1 MHLFKSVAV
10 YGFNDLDKFLE
21 LINKNRKKKIEE
33 WLIKKYKKKY
43 LQEVAPI
50 LGFNLWSL
58 FLAVAD
64 IDGSYWDE
72 RTTET
77 LPALLDTPASMRTRI
92 DSRNNWRKF
101 VIEELTQQQLE

>member
-1 MHLFKSVAV
+1 MYLFKDVAI
-10 YGFNDLDKFLE
+10 YGFSDLDDYLK
-21 LINKNRKKKIEE
+21 LINRNSKKKIEE
-33 WLIKKYKKKY
+33 WLIKWYKKRY
-43 LQEVAPI
+43 LEEVAPI

-58 FLAVAD
+58 FLAVAA
-64 IDGSYWDE
+64 IDGSYWDG

-101 VIEELTQQQLE
+101 VLEELTQQ